1 MNEYEIYIED
11 INPCGGS
18 KYSKKEI
25 IEAEAVS
32 PEAYVKEN
40 GRFPI
45 LEIAK
50 NSSGDVVITTGDGKG
65 NLVKYTFTG

>member
-1 MNEYEIYIED
+1 MNMKFMLD

-65 NLVKYTFTG
+65 NLVRYTFTG